1 MQERKQVTYS
11 VTEVDLVKNSWVGLA
26 HGEVLNIID
35 NYYCNYNN
43 NSTVQYSV
51 FSAVKST

>member
-51 FSAVKST
+51 FNAVKST